1 MSMTEDGGSLSLGK
15 RRAAKRGGRAV
26 RVAAGLRGASK
37 SASTGLLM
45 SSEDWD
51 RLWHR
56 DPLSWVRPGTREK
69 LGARQHYVD
78 WVTQLLGGID
88 CTGFSSAELGCGT
101 GLVTCGLQD
110 QRGFSSG
117 VLVDFSREAVKIAAH
132 NVRGR
137 NIRVVH
143 NDVLAW
149 QTEERFDL
157 VYSIGLIEHFLGDAL
172 EAIVHKHASLL
183 KPGGYAI
190 IIVPQRSL
198 LWPVLRLLNTAQGI
212 REEPLRGRN
221 LVALCEKVG
230 LKVVRLKRF
239 LLGISIGIVA
249 QRL

>member
-1 MSMTEDGGSLSLGK
+1 MNTTEDTGSLSLGK
-15 RRAAKRGGRAV
+15 RRAAKHGSATPHT
-26 RVAAGLRGASK
+26 ASEPRSSGK
-37 SASTGLLM
+37 PISSGMLM
-45 SSEDWD
+45 TSNDWD

-56 DPLSWVRPGTREK
+56 DPLSWVSPGSREK

-78 WVTQLLGGID
+78 WVTRLLAGVD

-101 GLVTCGLQD
+101 GLVTCGLHD

-132 NVRGR
+132 NARGR
-137 NIRVVH
+137 DIRVVH
-143 NDVLAW
+143 DDVLTW

-157 VYSIGLIEHFLGDAL
+157 VFGIGLIEHFLGDAL
-172 EAIVHKHASLL
+172 EAIVRKHAALL
-183 KPGGYAI
+183 KPGGYAL

-198 LWPVLRLLNTAQGI
+198 LWPVLRVLNTAQGI

-221 LVALCEKVG
+221 LVVLCEKAG
-230 LKVVRLKRF
+230 LRVVRLKRF
-239 LLGISIGIVA
+239 LFGISIGIVT

>member
-1 MSMTEDGGSLSLGK
+1 MSMTEDSGSLPLCK
-15 RRAAKRGGRAV
+15 RRAAKRGGRAE
-26 RVAAGLRGASK
+26 RDASK
-37 SASTGLLM
+37 SRSASRSVSSGLLM
-45 SSEDWD
+45 SPEDWD

-101 GLVTCGLQD
+101 GLVTCGLYD

-117 VLVDFSREAVKIAAH
+117 VLVDFSREAVRIAAR
-132 NVRGR
+132 NARGR
-137 NIRVVH
+137 NVRVVD
-143 NDVLAW
+143 NDVLTW

-157 VYSIGLIEHFLGDAL
+157 VFSIGLIEHFLGNAL
-172 EAIVHKHASLL
+172 EAVVHKHATLL
-183 KPGGYAI
+183 KPGGHAI

-221 LVALCEKVG
+221 LVVLCERVG